1 VSMKWILVLTLSW
14 LCDLY
19 LVRGTRPGQA
29 AGSDILWTD
38 SVPIGLFTAI
48 ECD

>member
-1 VSMKWILVLTLSW
+1 VDPSLDFVMVVVV
-14 LCDLY
+14 CDLSVR
-19 LVRGTRPGQA
+19 VRGRRPGH
-29 AGSDILWTD
+29 GSDILWTD

>member
-1 VSMKWILVLTLSW
+1 MVYGHGGVICNQLGLGGM
-14 LCDLY
+14 
-19 LVRGTRPGQA
+19 PGH
-29 AGSDILWTD
+29 GSDILWTD